1 MEKAQPD
8 KNCFYQGERM
18 KQEEITKL
26 LDSLSTQIE
35 SWLCQFNIKSNY
47 THEDIKNDVF
57 LLVQKLIAFG
67 KLESY
72 LEVDVGLSLVR
83 VKGNLREPIINQ
95 RAWLRTVAFNYVR
108 GLHRKH
114 KRFLHISPERWE
126 SLLSTEHSNVVLFT
140 GHTHPIQY
148 IENWELRD
156 NIKKLPDED
165 SKILEFFYFNKLSY
179 AEISI
184 HLESKGYPRYTKEN
198 IRQKKLRALKKLRR
212 IYL

>member
-1 MEKAQPD
+1 MGTAQPD
-8 KNCFYQGERM
+8 KNCFYQVEMM
-18 KQEEITKL
+18 KKKEITKL
-26 LDSLSTQIE
+26 LDSLSTQIK
-35 SWLCQFNIKSNY
+35 SWLCQFNINSNY

-57 LLVQKLIAFG
+57 LFIQKLIDFG
-67 KLESY
+67 KLESSW
-72 LEVDVGLSLVR
+72 EVDVGLYMVL

-126 SLLSTEHSNVVLFT
+126 SLLSTEHSNVLFPRQ
-140 GHTHPIQY
+140 THPMQY
-148 IENWELRD
+148 IENLELRD

-179 AEISI
+179 AEISS